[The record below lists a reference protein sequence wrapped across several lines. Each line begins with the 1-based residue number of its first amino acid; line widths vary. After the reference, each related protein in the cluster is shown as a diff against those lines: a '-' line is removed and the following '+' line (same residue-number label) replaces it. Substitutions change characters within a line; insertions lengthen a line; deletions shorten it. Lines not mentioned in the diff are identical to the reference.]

1 MRIISMSQK
10 RFKSLKPL
18 DLPDNIIH
26 TESELFEFREKGK
39 DKVFK
44 KLIFKSGQRF
54 GNKLYTLEM
63 LDSNKEY
70 MPNNFWIPDSILSVG
85 GSIEGFTI
93 PKVNGINLYSFL
105 ENKDIK
111 PKDKLFYLKKIGEM
125 LNQLSKLY

>member
-18 DLPDNIIH
+18 DLPDNIMH

-39 DKVFK
+39 DKVLK

-93 PKVNGINLYSFL
+93 PKVNGINLYSFFR
-105 ENKDIK
+105 K
-111 PKDKLFYLKKIGEM
+111 
-125 LNQLSKLY
+125 

>member
-1 MRIISMSQK
+1 MSQK

-18 DLPDNIIH
+18 DLPDNIMH

-39 DKVFK
+39 DKV
-44 KLIFKSGQRF
+44 FKSGQRF

-85 GSIEGFTI
+85 ESIEGFTI
-93 PKVNGINLYSFL
+93 PKINGINLYSFL

-111 PKDKLFYLKKIGEM
+111 SKDKLVYLKK
-125 LNQLSKLY
+125 L